1 MKNADKNVAVMTEIR
16 EGIGERSV
24 NMKITIRTPKVVF
37 SMPVPLSMA
46 GFAVKSIPEAAFR
59 EMRRKVPAPYDQLV
73 TKDTIIMYFNEC
85 RDEFARNK
93 GLEII
98 HAEGH
103 DGTYISVIL

>member
-1 MKNADKNVAVMTEIR
+1 MKNADKNVAFMTEIR
-16 EGIGERSV
+16 EGIGERSG

-85 RDEFARNK
+85 RDEFSGNK